1 MRLLT
6 WNLFHG
12 RDHPPDPA
20 LFTRRSLWLRAE
32 ERNETHVQVNRP
44 LRAEFAQRLATEA
57 WDVALLQEAP
67 PRWHRALR
75 EATDAAGGAVAL
87 TSRNCLGAAR
97 RALADLN
104 PDLIGSDEG
113 GSNQLLVR
121 APWRVAQVRTLT
133 LARRPE
139 RRRLL
144 WARLESDH
152 GSRPVCVGTIH
163 LSTGPPEKVE
173 AEALVA
179 ARAAVRWSD
188 GHPLVLGG
196 DFNIRP
202 RRSPAAFERLQ
213 NELGLAPPTGPN
225 HIDHLLVRGAELEE
239 GPRALP
245 VTWRE
250 VPAAGGRSLRLSDH
264 TAIVARIAA
273 R

>member
-20 LFTRRSLWLRAE
+20 LFTRRSLWLGVE

-44 LRAEFAQRLATEA
+44 LRAEFAGRLASEE

-67 PRWHRALR
+67 PRWHPELVRATG
-75 EATDAAGGAVAL
+75 ASAGAVGL
-87 TSRNCLGAAR
+87 TSRNLLRPLRGW
-97 RALADLN
+97 LADRN

-121 APWRVAQVRTLT
+121 PPWRIAEVRRMT

-144 WARLESDH
+144 WARLEHDD
-152 GSRPVCVGTIH
+152 GRVVCVGNVH
-163 LSTGPPEKVE
+163 LTTTPPERITR
-173 AEALVA
+173 EALAA
-179 ARAAVRWSD
+179 ARASAAWA
-188 GHPLVLGG
+188 GAAALVLGG

-202 RRSPAAFERLQ
+202 RRTPDAFERLRQ
-213 NELGLAPPTGPN
+213 DHGLAPPTGPN
-225 HIDHLLVRGAELEE
+225 HIDHLLVRGAELTEP
-239 GPRALP
+239 PRALP
-245 VTWRE
+245 VAWRE
-250 VPAAGGRSLRLSDH
+250 SPAGDGRLLRLSDH
-264 TAIVARIAA
+264 PAVVATIAA